1 MSVSQMLCLLTIGCF
16 VIGYSGANVILYDT
30 EDNSI
35 DGTSDLID
43 LSHLGPDLFGEPDEE
58 VGKLVA
64 NFNPE
69 TDDGNVEELG
79 SYVEGDILIDRPG
92 GRNGLSNT
100 ATRWPNGVVP
110 FVISGNFDA
119 KGMQLIEQAINEY
132 HTKTCIRFVPR
143 MGEKNYVSFES
154 SSSGCWSSVGMIGG
168 KQAVNLQIPGCTT
181 LVGTAI
187 HEMMHALGFLHEQN
201 REDRD
206 DWVRIRYENIKTGTS
221 NNFEKA
227 KKGSTN
233 SFGVSYDYGSIMHYS
248 SNAFSTNGNP
258 TIEAKRAGGNRMGQ
272 RSGFSNSDLVKMNA
286 MYGCKGTS
294 STGTGTSS
302 GANTQTQRPGR
313 PNRPSKP
320 AGNNRPGNGA
330 QVASAIVNLIG
341 SIFGEE
347 DTNTTAN
354 AKPLKG
360 AKMGQREGFS
370 WSDME
375 KLNRMYKCQ
384 GSLGTGQSV
393 LRPPTFGFFPSSGVS
408 GPAAPSGPNGGGSP
422 YFPPSPLN
430 PYYPPVGGMR
440 PVYPYGPY
448 PATGYGSGL
457 GYYPYDTMSAGNEG
471 AEKIQNRI

>member
-1 MSVSQMLCLLTIGCF
+1 MSVSEILRVLAIGCF
-16 VIGYSGANVILYDT
+16 VIGCTQANVIMYDT
-30 EDNSI
+30 EENSI
-35 DGTSDLID
+35 DGSSDFID
-43 LSHLGPDLFGEPDEE
+43 LTHLGPNLFGEPDEE

-69 TDDGNVEELG
+69 TDAGNVEELG
-79 SYVEGDILIDRPG
+79 SYVEGDMLIDRPE

-206 DWVRIRYENIKTGTS
+206 DWVRIRYENIKAGTS

-227 KKGSTN
+227 KKGTTN
-233 SFGVSYDYGSIMHYS
+233 SFGVAYDYASIMHYS

-258 TIEAKRAGGNRMGQ
+258 TIEAKRAGGNKMGQ
-272 RSGFSNSDLVKMNA
+272 RQAFSSSDLAKLNA
-286 MYGCKGTS
+286 MYGCKGNS
-294 STGTGTSS
+294 AAATSS
-302 GANTQTQRPGR
+302 GTSPQTQRPGR
-313 PNRPSKP
+313 PTRPSRP
-320 AGNNRPGNGA
+320 AGNNRPGNGGA

-347 DTNTTAN
+347 DTNTTEIA
-354 AKPLKG
+354 G
-360 AKMGQREGFS
+360 E
-370 WSDME
+370 
-375 KLNRMYKCQ
+375 
-384 GSLGTGQSV
+384 V
-393 LRPPTFGFFPSSGVS
+393 
-408 GPAAPSGPNGGGSP
+408 AP
-422 YFPPSPLN
+422 
-430 PYYPPVGGMR
+430 R
-440 PVYPYGPY
+440 
-448 PATGYGSGL
+448 
-457 GYYPYDTMSAGNEG
+457 
-471 AEKIQNRI
+471 

>member
-1 MSVSQMLCLLTIGCF
+1 MSVSQILRVLAIGCF
-16 VIGYSGANVILYDT
+16 VIGCTQANVIMYDT
-30 EDNSI
+30 EENSI
-35 DGTSDLID
+35 DGSSDFID
-43 LSHLGPDLFGEPDEE
+43 LTHLGPNLFGEPDEE

-69 TDDGNVEELG
+69 TDAGNVEELG
-79 SYVEGDILIDRPG
+79 SYVEGDMLIDRPE

-206 DWVRIRYENIKTGTS
+206 DWVRIRYENIKAGTS

-227 KKGSTN
+227 KKGTTN
-233 SFGVSYDYGSIMHYS
+233 SFGVAYDYASIMHYS

-258 TIEAKRAGGNRMGQ
+258 TIEAK
-272 RSGFSNSDLVKMNA
+272 
-286 MYGCKGTS
+286 
-294 STGTGTSS
+294 
-302 GANTQTQRPGR
+302 
-313 PNRPSKP
+313 
-320 AGNNRPGNGA
+320 
-330 QVASAIVNLIG
+330 
-341 SIFGEE
+341 
-347 DTNTTAN
+347 
-354 AKPLKG
+354 KPLNG

-384 GSLGTGQSV
+384 GSLGNGQTV
-393 LRPPTFGFFPSSGVS
+393 LRPPTFGILPSTGVS
-408 GPAAPSGPNGGGSP
+408 APVNPSGPNAGGSP
-422 YFPPSPLN
+422 YFPPSGPSPFK
-430 PYYPPVGGMR
+430 PYYPPAGGFGPML
-440 PVYPYGPY
+440 PYGPY
-448 PATGYGSGL
+448 PSVAGYGPGF
-457 GYYPYDTMSAGNEG
+457 GYYPHDTDTSEHEV
-471 AEKIQNRI
+471 AERL

>member
-1 MSVSQMLCLLTIGCF
+1 MSVSKVLLLCALAFGCF
-16 VIGYSGANVILYDT
+16 VFEHSQANVILYDT

-35 DGTSDLID
+35 DGSNDVID

-69 TDDGNVEELG
+69 TDGGNVEELG

-100 ATRWPNGVVP
+100 ATRWPKGVVP

-143 MGEKNYVSFES
+143 MGEANYISFES
-154 SSSGCWSSVGMIGG
+154 SNSGCWSSVGMIGG

-206 DWVRIRYENIKTGTS
+206 DWVRIRYENIKTGTA

-227 KKGSTN
+227 KKGTTN
-233 SFGVSYDYGSIMHYS
+233 SFGVAYDYGSIMHYS
-248 SNAFSTNGNP
+248 SNAFSTNGKS
-258 TIEAKRAGGNRMGQ
+258 TIEAKRAGGDRMGQ
-272 RSGFSNSDLVKMNA
+272 RSGFSSSDLAKLKA
-286 MYGCKGTS
+286 MYGCSGTT
-294 STGTGTSS
+294 STSGTSS
-302 GANTQTQRPGR
+302 GTSTQTQRPGR
-313 PNRPSKP
+313 PNRPARP
-320 AGNNRPGNGA
+320 AGNKRPGA
-330 QVASAIVNLIG
+330 QVAGAIVNLIG

-347 DTNTTAN
+347 DTNTT
-354 AKPLKG
+354 KPLNG

-370 WSDME
+370 RSDME
-375 KLNRMYKCQ
+375 KLNRMYNCK
-384 GSLGTGQSV
+384 GSLGNGQPV
-393 LRPPTFGFFPSSGVS
+393 FRPPTFGILPSTGVS
-408 GPAAPSGPNGGGSP
+408 GPSGPSNLGGGQP
-422 YFPPSPLN
+422 YFPPTAPFPIN
-430 PYYPPVGGMR
+430 PYYPPAGGMGSL
-440 PVYPYGPY
+440 YPYGPY
-448 PATGYGSGL
+448 PTTGFGPGL
-457 GYYPYDTMSAGNEG
+457 GYYPYD
-471 AEKIQNRI
+471 EKTKN